1 MRHISKEEKTMGKT
15 EENMEANFKGETSE
29 VGLYLAMS
37 KRAEEEGHPDI
48 AIYLRQV
55 AMDEAWHAAEF
66 ATLLGKISDT
76 KNNLK
81 KMAGGEGGAE
91 EGKSEA
97 AMISREE
104 GNEAAFALF
113 KRAAKDE
120 ARHKA
125 GLKGFLSK
133 L

>member
-1 MRHISKEEKTMGKT
+1 MSKT
-15 EENMEANFKGETSE
+15 EDNMKNNFAGETSE

-48 AIYLRQV
+48 AVYLRQV
-55 AMDEAWHAAEF
+55 ALDEAWHAAEF

-76 KNNLK
+76 RSNLER
-81 KMAGGEGGAE
+81 MVGGEGGAYIA
-91 EGKSEA
+91 KNEA
-97 AMISREE
+97 AQTAREE
-104 GNEAAFALF
+104 GNDAAAALF
-113 KRAAKDE
+113 ERAANDE